1 MAKILNT
8 SINTNQINGRS
19 FYVKDL
25 EDKILLFKPNDIL
38 EVLQETADNL
48 FAMYSTEIKILES
61 DDSKPTKTSKKDKQE
76 NEESEDSKPAKNK

>member
-61 DDSKPTKTSKKDKQE
+61 ELIPSSFLTDAINS
-76 NEESEDSKPAKNK
+76 